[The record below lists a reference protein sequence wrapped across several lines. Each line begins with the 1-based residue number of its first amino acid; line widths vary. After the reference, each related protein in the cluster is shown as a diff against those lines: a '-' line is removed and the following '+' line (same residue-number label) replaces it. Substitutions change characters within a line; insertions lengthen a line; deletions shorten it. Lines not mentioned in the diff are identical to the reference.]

1 LDYFESRGIP
11 KEYYSELEKITG
23 SNLKYLNELTSIDKN
38 LSKEEYL
45 KSAKR
50 LIHSKISPE
59 IKKWIDKKMYPEIIN
74 VSKEIMKNESILMED
89 YNEITKIK
97 KQNIEGRD
105 LNWQDEVLNG
115 NLFQV
120 DDVNLKFQNR
130 ATEQYVKE
138 YLKK

>member
-59 IKKWIDKKMYPEIIN
+59 IKKWIDKKMYPEIIS
-74 VSKEIMKNESILMED
+74 VCKEIMKNESILMED

-105 LNWQDEVLNG
+105 LNWQNEVLWM
-115 NLFQV
+115 
-120 DDVNLKFQNR
+120 
-130 ATEQYVKE
+130 T
-138 YLKK
+138 